1 MPTFIIDFKYIS
13 HERDMW
19 EIIRESLDL
28 PDWFGKNLD
37 ALWDM
42 LTGYIETP
50 CRLILLS
57 CGQIPENWQDYFAQ
71 IVEVIKD
78 AHDQGWGIDYEVR
91 K

>member
-1 MPTFIIDFKYIS
+1 MPTFIIDFSYINR
-13 HERDMW
+13 ERDMW

-42 LTGYIETP
+42 LTGFIETP
-50 CRLILLS
+50 CKIILLS
-57 CGQIPENWQDYFAQ
+57 CGQIPKDWQDYFLQ